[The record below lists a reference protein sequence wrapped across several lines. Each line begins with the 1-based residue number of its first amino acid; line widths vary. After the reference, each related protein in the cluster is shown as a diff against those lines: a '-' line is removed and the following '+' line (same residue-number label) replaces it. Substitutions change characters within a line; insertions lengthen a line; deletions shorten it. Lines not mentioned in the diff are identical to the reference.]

1 MGYFMGKYWHS
12 VVLDHDYCNGCTNCL
27 SRCPTQAIRVIDG
40 KARIMKERCIDCG
53 ECLKICHF
61 HAKGTLSDP
70 LEGIEAY
77 PYKVA
82 LTSISMYGQFEA
94 EYDIEDVFQ
103 SLYDLG
109 FDYVYDTAYAA
120 DILTKYQNSILQD
133 PKVNKPVIST
143 YCPAITRLIQ
153 IRYPSLIDNI
163 TRLEAPMEIAA
174 RQVKKSVM
182 AREGIKFEDIGIFYI
197 AQCPAKITSIKQPLG
212 LEKSYINGAIS
223 LEAIYS
229 KMIKVMDQ
237 RKAHTHDKVQ
247 CASANGVGWGMVGG
261 QSFGLDTER
270 YLAVDGIEEVIR
282 VLDKMELGKLPEID
296 FFEGYSCV
304 TGCSGGVLNVE
315 NPFMSKAR
323 IRMKSGQLPAYDES
337 KINEDL
343 TIEDLEWDMAMEPR
357 TILKLDNDFKVALQ
371 KMSKLEEI
379 AQKLPGIDCGACG
392 APTCRALAEDIVM
405 GRGQF
410 VDCLLLGRY
419 NRRRQ
424 KKSEGEGEK

>member
-1 MGYFMGKYWHS
+1 MEKYWHS
-12 VVLDHDYCNGCTNCL
+12 VVLDNDYCNGCTNCL
-27 SRCPTQAIRVIDG
+27 GRCPTQAIRIIDG
-40 KARIMKERCIDCG
+40 KAKIMKERCIDCG

-70 LEGIEAY
+70 LEEIKE
-77 PYKVA
+77 YKYTVA
-82 LTSISMYGQFEA
+82 LPSISMYGQFSA

-103 SLYDLG
+103 GLYALG
-109 FDYVYDTAYAA
+109 FDLVYDTAYAA
-120 DILTKYQNSILQD
+120 DILTKYQNGLLKEPFIE
-133 PKVNKPVIST
+133 KPVIST

-174 RQVKKSVM
+174 RQVKKKLVAQGMS
-182 AREGIKFEDIGIFYI
+182 IDDIGVFYI

-212 LEKSYINGAIS
+212 LKKSYIDGGIS
-223 LEAIYS
+223 LESIYS
-229 KMIKVMDQ
+229 RLIKSINKDH
-237 RKAHTHDKVQ
+237 HTHEKVQ
-247 CASANGVGWGMVGG
+247 RASGNGVGWGMVGG

-296 FFEGYSCV
+296 FFEGYACV

-315 NPFMSKAR
+315 NPFMAKAR
-323 IRMKSGQLPAYDES
+323 IRMKS
-337 KINEDL
+337 NELHTYNPDDIEANL
-343 TIEDLEWDMAMEPR
+343 TREDLEWDLEMKPR
-357 TILKLDNDFKVALQ
+357 TILKLDSDFKVSLK
-371 KMSKLEEI
+371 KMSELEEI

-405 GRGQF
+405 NRASYA
-410 VDCLLLGRY
+410 DCLLLGRY

-424 KKSEGEGEK
+424 KK

>member
-1 MGYFMGKYWHS
+1 MEKYWHS

-27 SRCPTQAIRVIDG
+27 GRCPTQAIRIIDG

-53 ECLKICHF
+53 ECLKICHY
-61 HAKGTLSDP
+61 HAKGTVSDP
-70 LEGIEAY
+70 LERIEDY

-82 LTSISMYGQFEA
+82 LTSISMYGQFPA

-109 FDYVYDTAYAA
+109 FDLVYDTAYAA
-120 DILTKYQNSILQD
+120 DILTKYQNDILHD
-133 PKVNKPVIST
+133 PTIDKPVIST

-182 AREGIKFEDIGIFYI
+182 ASENIKFEDIGIFYI
-197 AQCPAKITSIKQPLG
+197 AQCPAKITSIKEPLG
-212 LEKSYINGAIS
+212 LEKSYIDGAIS

-237 RKAHTHDKVQ
+237 KKPRTHAKVQ
-247 CASANGVGWGMVGG
+247 TASANGVGWGMVGG
-261 QSFGLDTER
+261 QSFGLDTEK
-270 YLAVDGIEEVIR
+270 YLAVDGIEEVIK
-282 VLDKMELGKLPEID
+282 VLDKMEIGKLPEID

-315 NPFMSKAR
+315 NPFMAKAR
-323 IRMKSGQLPAYDES
+323 IRIKSGQLPAYDPK
-337 KINEDL
+337 KITEDL
-343 TIEDLEWDMAMEPR
+343 TREDLEWDTAMEPR
-357 TILKLDNDFKVALQ
+357 TILKLDNNFKIALQ
-371 KMSKLEEI
+371 KMSKLEEF
-379 AQKLPGIDCGACG
+379 AQRLPGIDCGACG

-405 GRGQF
+405 NRASF
-410 VDCLLLGRY
+410 SDCLLLGRY

-424 KKSEGEGEK
+424 KDSESEGKK

>member
-1 MGYFMGKYWHS
+1 MEKYWHS

-27 SRCPTQAIRVIDG
+27 SRCPTQAIRIIDG
-40 KARIMKERCIDCG
+40 KAKIMKERCIDCG

-61 HAKGTLSDP
+61 HAKGTVSDP
-70 LEGIEAY
+70 LERIHDY
-77 PYKVA
+77 KFKVA
-82 LTSISMYGQFEA
+82 LTSISMYGQFPGEH
-94 EYDIEDVFQ
+94 DIEEVFQ
-103 SLYDLG
+103 SLYALG
-109 FDYVYDTAYAA
+109 FDLVYDTAYAA
-120 DILTKYQNSILQD
+120 DILTKYQNELLED
-133 PKVNKPVIST
+133 PKVLKPVIST

-174 RQVKKSVM
+174 RQVKKKVM
-182 AREGIKFEDIGIFYI
+182 EKHKVSFEDIGVFYI

-212 LEKSYINGAIS
+212 IDKSYIDGAIS
-223 LEAIYS
+223 LESIYG
-229 KMIKVMDQ
+229 KLIKHMEQ
-237 RKAHTHDKVQ
+237 RLPFSHDKVQ

-261 QSFGLDTER
+261 QSFGLETEK

-315 NPFMSKAR
+315 NPFMAKAR
-323 IRMKSGQLPAYDES
+323 IRMKCAALPTYDPGTI
-337 KINEDL
+337 KEDFSR
-343 TIEDLEWDMAMEPR
+343 EELEWDLEMEPR

-371 KMSKLEEI
+371 KMAQLEAY
-379 AQKLPGIDCGACG
+379 AQRLPGIDCGACG

-405 GRGQF
+405 GRASF
-410 VDCLLLGRY
+410 SDCLLLGRY

-424 KKSEGEGEK
+424 KNKEGEGIK